1 MIMMHGSLLYFVPT
15 LIVWD
20 RTWYPGN
27 SNGLPH
33 VLPNGLS
40 NGHTPSVQ
48 IAGVPPMSNGYP
60 VLPMAVS
67 NPCGHPIGTG
77 NPSPLS
83 NSTISTPS
91 PSHFSPGYVNGNAGY
106 NNTNGRRYPN
116 MNATQSPGYPTHG
129 QFQVAYSHHASPWQ
143 QPRPP
148 THQQRTQQP
157 PQRETVA
164 ANQGTVHQ
172 TAEASGPQMDPRAA
186 SHHTMHQA
194 LPESMPPAI
203 RQQSAPDQRLRVHF
217 ADQSNVEGP
226 EGQTPAMFHS
236 QSHRVPLAPTHPM
249 KYRPYAVPTESALSA
264 SSVSSN
270 DLANQAV
277 DDAVS
282 TVPSLQKMAYAQTA
296 HVIRA
301 RDDADDIAGAPSPAV
316 PKLQFASQSAWASD
330 LLEKLE
336 KIEAPALLAF
346 DVDENDDDDN
356 EDDIFPA
363 APGRARP
370 ALQMAITAPVA
381 GAIINGM
388 KAASRGQDAS
398 KLKQGPVTRGQDASK
413 PNMDGF
419 TMLCDDEDD
428 PYGDDEL
435 LDDDAEDEDEA

>member
-1 MIMMHGSLLYFVPT
+1 
-15 LIVWD
+15 
-20 RTWYPGN
+20 
-27 SNGLPH
+27 
-33 VLPNGLS
+33 
-40 NGHTPSVQ
+40 
-48 IAGVPPMSNGYP
+48 
-60 VLPMAVS
+60 
-67 NPCGHPIGTG
+67 
-77 NPSPLS
+77 
-83 NSTISTPS
+83 
-91 PSHFSPGYVNGNAGY
+91 
-106 NNTNGRRYPN
+106 
-116 MNATQSPGYPTHG
+116 
-129 QFQVAYSHHASPWQ
+129 
-143 QPRPP
+143 
-148 THQQRTQQP
+148 
-157 PQRETVA
+157 
-164 ANQGTVHQ
+164 
-172 TAEASGPQMDPRAA
+172 MDPRAA

-316 PKLQFASQSAWASD
+316 PKLQFASQSAWAPD
-330 LLEKLE
+330 LLE
-336 KIEAPALLAF
+336 KIEAPDLLAF

-356 EDDIFPA
+356 EDDIFAA

-370 ALQMAITAPVA
+370 TLQMAITAPVA

-398 KLKQGPVTRGQDASK
+398 KLKQGPVTRDIEEMKKLSDAAL
-413 PNMDGF
+413 NEGF

-428 PYGDDEL
+428 LYGDDEL
-435 LDDDAEDEDEA
+435 VDDEAEDDATTLGKKEDDDSGDDMMDRPQLGRT